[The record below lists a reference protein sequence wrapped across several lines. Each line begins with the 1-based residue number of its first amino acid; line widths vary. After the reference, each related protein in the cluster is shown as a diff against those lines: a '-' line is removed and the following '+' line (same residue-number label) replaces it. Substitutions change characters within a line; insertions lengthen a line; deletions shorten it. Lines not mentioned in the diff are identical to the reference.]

1 MIIAPF
7 TDRIMTIKKLSYQE
21 IFAGRPTVEELSQ
34 QEKFPFFC
42 LVENIRSLYNV
53 GSIFRTSDALRLSC
67 LYLTGYTGKPPRK
80 EIDKTALGSVPTVP
94 WKYFTNPMEAI
105 ADLKSK
111 NIALIALEHTTASI
125 PYHQFDFS
133 FPFCIM
139 LGNEVEGLSE
149 ESISQADAAIE
160 IPMFG
165 LKQSLNVTVA
175 YGIVMFHALM
185 KLKK

>member
-1 MIIAPF
+1 MPIE
-7 TDRIMTIKKLSYQE
+7 KLSYQE
-21 IFAGRPTVEELSQ
+21 IFAGRPTYEELSQ
-34 QEKFPFFC
+34 LKKFPLFC
-42 LVENIRSLYNV
+42 LIENVRSLYNV

-80 EIDKTALGSVPTVP
+80 EIDKTALGSVQTVP

-105 ADLKSK
+105 ADLRTK
-111 NIALIALEHTTASI
+111 NITIVALEHTTESI
-125 PYHQFDFS
+125 PYHKFNFT
-133 FPFCIM
+133 FPFCLM

-149 ESISQADAAIE
+149 ELITQADAAIE
-160 IPMFG
+160 IPMYG

-185 KLKK
+185 KLKKL